1 MEKTKQFLW
10 GIFFCVLAV
19 RLILAFTLPTFTYE
33 SYFHLRQTEHIT
45 ATGLPLYHDPLSY
58 GGRELIFLPLFHYLA
73 AFFDLFL
80 PLEFVAKVLPNLLLA
95 GLVLLTYFIARELG
109 YSTHGSLFTAGIAG
123 FLPAIFSTNAFT
135 PYSLFLPL
143 IFFAIYAFLKL
154 QQKGIDEEKSE
165 EQKQKQINI
174 KKNSRMQKKYV
185 YLYLIAFLLAT
196 LTSPATILLLL
207 GFGIYFLISLAENKK
222 LPRDEWEIFIAS
234 TFFYLWIQLV
244 FFNEVIKKEGVSFIW
259 QNIPTA
265 ILPQYFPPV
274 SVSHGIIL
282 VSIIP
287 LVAGIFVVSRS
298 LASAKDAKTFLLT
311 GLAAAAIIFTFLR
324 LLPIKLGLSFLGILL
339 AILFANFYDG
349 IFPFLRKTKLSFTLQ
364 RITTIL
370 FLGLLL
376 TTVYP
381 ALSTALKQSIP
392 FSEEV
397 KAFDWLSTHSEKD
410 ATILALGEE
419 GHLLTALGKRK
430 NVMDDQFSLRDD
442 AEERFTE
449 VNTLYLTLFQ
459 TQALQLLEK
468 YQVKYV
474 VFTPHARQHYQ
485 LKRLRYLSP
494 ECFHL
499 VYNHDDIKIYERK
512 CALEKK

>member
-244 FFNEVIKKEGVSFIW
+244 FFNEVINYWDIEKQNLKRKDKILNSYDLDKLNSKIGKSVGIQFLYLLCPELDKKTI
-259 QNIPTA
+259 N
-265 ILPQYFPPV
+265 
-274 SVSHGIIL
+274 
-282 VSIIP
+282 SI
-287 LVAGIFVVSRS
+287 AYSYGF
-298 LASAKDAKTFLLT
+298 A
-311 GLAAAAIIFTFLR
+311 
-324 LLPIKLGLSFLGILL
+324 IKLADNVSDLNEDLNNGFINISKENIKKYNLDLKNL
-339 AILFANFYDG
+339 
-349 IFPFLRKTKLSFTLQ
+349 TEEKLNPYIQDELN
-364 RITTIL
+364 RIKDYYKK
-370 FLGLLL
+370 GD
-376 TTVYP
+376 
-381 ALSTALKQSIP
+381 
-392 FSEEV
+392 EELNLV
-397 KAFDWLSTHSEKD
+397 L
-410 ATILALGEE
+410 
-419 GHLLTALGKRK
+419 
-430 NVMDDQFSLRDD
+430 
-442 AEERFTE
+442 
-449 VNTLYLTLFQ
+449 
-459 TQALQLLEK
+459 
-468 YQVKYV
+468 VKYPSSRTGV
-474 VFTPHARQHYQ
+474 LLFKEIAYSWFKQVLEVYKKI
-485 LKRLRYLSP
+485 KRL
-494 ECFHL
+494 
-499 VYNHDDIKIYERK
+499 ERDSNPRPHG
-512 CALEKK
+512 